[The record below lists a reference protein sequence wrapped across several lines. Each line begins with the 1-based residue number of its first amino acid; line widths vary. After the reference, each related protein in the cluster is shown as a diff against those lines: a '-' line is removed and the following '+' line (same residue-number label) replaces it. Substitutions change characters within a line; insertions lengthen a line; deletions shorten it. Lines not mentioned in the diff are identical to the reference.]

1 MEWKTANPDRYELLK
16 TFAKENRQFMTEA
29 ERALWMRLRGNA
41 LGHKFLRQHIIGDYI
56 VDFLCRDAQVV
67 IEVDGGYHKERHFL
81 YKYPHSYFLMPNK
94 SLPTQEGM
102 EGLNKSLPMQGGLEG
117 LNKSLPMQG
126 GMEGLNKS
134 LPTQGGMEGLN
145 KSLPM
150 QGGMDGLNKSLPM
163 QGGMEGLIRDQVE
176 EDRIRQDW
184 LESAGYKVIRFTNEQ
199 ILHNNDYALTVIKTT
214 IDERYNRTS

>member
-67 IEVDGGYHKERHFL
+67 IEVDGGYHKERQFL
-81 YKYPHSYFLMPNK
+81 YKYPHSYFFMPI
-94 SLPTQEGM
+94 
-102 EGLNKSLPMQGGLEG
+102 
-117 LNKSLPMQG
+117 
-126 GMEGLNKS
+126 KS

-145 KSLPM
+145 KSLPT
-150 QGGMDGLNKSLPM
+150 QGGL
-163 QGGMEGLIRDQVE
+163 EGLIRDQVE

-199 ILHNNDYALTVIKTT
+199 ILHNIDYALTVIKTT
-214 IDERYNRTS
+214 IDERYKRGQ

>member
-1 MEWKTANPDRYELLK
+1 MRWKTASPDRYELLK

-67 IEVDGGYHKERHFL
+67 IEVDGGYHKERQFL

-94 SLPTQEGM
+94 SLPTQ
-102 EGLNKSLPMQGGLEG
+102 GGL
-117 LNKSLPMQG
+117 
-126 GMEGLNKS
+126 
-134 LPTQGGMEGLN
+134 
-145 KSLPM
+145 
-150 QGGMDGLNKSLPM
+150 
-163 QGGMEGLIRDQVE
+163 EGLIRDQVE

-199 ILHNNDYALTVIKTT
+199 ILHNIDYALTVIKTT
-214 IDERYNRTS
+214 IDERYKRGQ

>member
-67 IEVDGGYHKERHFL
+67 IEVDGGYHKERQFL
-81 YKYPHSYFLMPNK
+81 YKYPHSYFLMP
-94 SLPTQEGM
+94 
-102 EGLNKSLPMQGGLEG
+102 
-117 LNKSLPMQG
+117 
-126 GMEGLNKS
+126 
-134 LPTQGGMEGLN
+134 
-145 KSLPM
+145 
-150 QGGMDGLNKSLPM
+150 NKSLPM

-199 ILHNNDYALTVIKTT
+199 ILHNIDYALTVIKTT
-214 IDERYNRTS
+214 IDERYKRGQ

>member
-1 MEWKTANPDRYELLK
+1 MRWKTASPDRYELLK
-16 TFAKENRQFMTEA
+16 AFAKENRQFMTEA

-67 IEVDGGYHKERHFL
+67 IEVDGGYHKERQFL

-94 SLPTQEGM
+94 SLPTQ
-102 EGLNKSLPMQGGLEG
+102 
-117 LNKSLPMQG
+117 G
-126 GMEGLNKS
+126 GME
-134 LPTQGGMEGLN
+134 
-145 KSLPM
+145 
-150 QGGMDGLNKSLPM
+150 GLNKSLPM

-199 ILHNNDYALTVIKTT
+199 ILHNIDYALTVIKTT
-214 IDERYNRTS
+214 IDERYNRNS

>member
-67 IEVDGGYHKERHFL
+67 IEVDGGYHKERQFL

-94 SLPTQEGM
+94 SLPTQ
-102 EGLNKSLPMQGGLEG
+102 GGL
-117 LNKSLPMQG
+117 
-126 GMEGLNKS
+126 
-134 LPTQGGMEGLN
+134 
-145 KSLPM
+145 
-150 QGGMDGLNKSLPM
+150 
-163 QGGMEGLIRDQVE
+163 EGLIRDQVE

-199 ILHNNDYALTVIKTT
+199 ILHNIDYALTVIKTI
-214 IDERYNRTS
+214 IDERYKRGQ

>member
-1 MEWKTANPDRYELLK
+1 MEWKTASPDRYELLK

-67 IEVDGGYHKERHFL
+67 IEVDGGYHKERQFL
-81 YKYPHSYFLMPNK
+81 YKSPHSYFFMPNK
-94 SLPTQEGM
+94 SLPT
-102 EGLNKSLPMQGGLEG
+102 
-117 LNKSLPMQG
+117 QG

-150 QGGMDGLNKSLPM
+150 QGDLEGQGLL
-163 QGGMEGLIRDQVE
+163 EIRDQVE

-199 ILHNNDYALTVIKTT
+199 ILHNIDYALTVIKTT
-214 IDERYNRTS
+214 IDERYKRGQ

>member
-67 IEVDGGYHKERHFL
+67 IEVDGDYHKERQFL

-94 SLPTQEGM
+94 SLPTQGGL
-102 EGLNKSLPMQGGLEG
+102 EGLNKSLPTQGGLEG

-134 LPTQGGMEGLN
+134 LPTQGGL
-145 KSLPM
+145 
-150 QGGMDGLNKSLPM
+150 
-163 QGGMEGLIRDQVE
+163 EGLIRDQVE

-199 ILHNNDYALTVIKTT
+199 ILHNIDYALTVIKTI
-214 IDERYNRTS
+214 IDERYNSNS

>member
-67 IEVDGGYHKERHFL
+67 IEVDGGYHKERQFL
-81 YKYPHSYFLMPNK
+81 YKYPHSYFFMPNK
-94 SLPTQEGM
+94 SLPT
-102 EGLNKSLPMQGGLEG
+102 QGGLEG

-134 LPTQGGMEGLN
+134 H
-145 KSLPM
+145 PM
-150 QGGMDGLNKSLPM
+150 QGGL
-163 QGGMEGLIRDQVE
+163 EGLIRDQVE

-199 ILHNNDYALTVIKTT
+199 ILHNIDYTLTVIKTT
-214 IDERYNRTS
+214 IDERYNRGQ

>member
-67 IEVDGGYHKERHFL
+67 IEVDGGYHKERQFL
-81 YKYPHSYFLMPNK
+81 YKYPHSYFFMP
-94 SLPTQEGM
+94 
-102 EGLNKSLPMQGGLEG
+102 
-117 LNKSLPMQG
+117 
-126 GMEGLNKS
+126 NKS

-145 KSLPM
+145 KSLPT
-150 QGGMDGLNKSLPM
+150 QGGL
-163 QGGMEGLIRDQVE
+163 EGLIRDQVE

-199 ILHNNDYALTVIKTT
+199 ILHNIDYALTVIKTT
-214 IDERYNRTS
+214 IDERYKRGQ

>member
-67 IEVDGGYHKERHFL
+67 IEVDGGYHKERQFL

-94 SLPTQEGM
+94 SLPTQ
-102 EGLNKSLPMQGGLEG
+102 
-117 LNKSLPMQG
+117 G

-134 LPTQGGMEGLN
+134 LPT
-145 KSLPM
+145 
-150 QGGMDGLNKSLPM
+150 

-199 ILHNNDYALTVIKTT
+199 ILHNIDYALTVIKTT
-214 IDERYNRTS
+214 IDERYKRGQ